1 MCVRH
6 KLIWNRMT
14 IWKMIALYGLL
25 HQLLADLRRHLA
37 QLRDVVLWE
46 VALREPRDIGLDADE
61 IPELLAPPYELLS

>member
-1 MCVRH
+1 
-6 KLIWNRMT
+6 MT

-25 HQLLADLRRHLA
+25 YQLLADLRRHLA